1 MTMTASIQTV
11 PETRGRS
18 RRALLAGA
26 LGGLGA
32 WAASTVVRPTKVPAA
47 DGDPVLLGS
56 LDNTESTVTKITNT
70 NSGNAL
76 WGVVPAGAAILGSAD
91 NGAGVVG
98 IGGSPSRG
106 AVEGR
111 SSGNGT
117 GELGFSGSGINPTA
131 KAKTGVYGFAGQD
144 TGSVGVWGE
153 TPAGLA
159 VYGKTS
165 SGYAG
170 YFNGK
175 VYTSQFYELG
185 EVTSLA
191 APVANRARLFIRDNG
206 GKTQLCVR
214 FHTGVVKVLATEPL
228 GKSLDQGNPADF
240 RH

>member
-1 MTMTASIQTV
+1 MTASIQTV

-26 LGGLGA
+26 LGGVGT
-32 WAASTVVRPTKVPAA
+32 WAASIIVRPTKVPAA

-70 NSGNAL
+70 SGGNAL
-76 WGVVPAGAAILGSAD
+76 WGVVPAGTAILGSAD
-91 NGAGVVG
+91 NGAGVAG

-111 SSGNGT
+111 SSGNAT
-117 GELGFSGSGINPTA
+117 GVLGFSGSGSLPTA

-185 EVTSLA
+185 EVTSLS
-191 APVANRARLFIRDNG
+191 APVANRARLFVRDNG
-206 GKTQLCVR
+206 DGKTQLCVR
-214 FHTGVVKVLATEPL
+214 VHTGVVKVLATEP
-228 GKSLDQGNPADF
+228 
-240 RH
+240 